1 MNLNMLTLF
10 CNECG
15 VILPPTS
22 KYPTLFKVVGNSTP
36 FGNSGMKSLAIP
48 FPNGLKPFYS
58 LQ

>member
-1 MNLNMLTLF
+1 MLTLL

-22 KYPTLFKVVGNSTP
+22 KYPTLFKVVGNNIP